1 MLTHKGTKEL
11 TTKRLKL
18 RRFTVEDA
26 QDMFNNWA
34 NDAEVTKFMRWPPH
48 ATLDVTR
55 ELLSKWVEEYEKSDY
70 YSWAIEYNGRLIGS
84 IGAPSIK
91 ERDERTGIGYCIA
104 RDCWNKGITTEAL
117 EAVCN
122 YLFDE
127 VGFNRLEIRHAT
139 ENPASGKV
147 AQKCGFIP
155 EGIMRESFR
164 SSRGVFCDLVMLGRL
179 KSDRN

>member
-18 RRFTVEDA
+18 RRFTVDDA

-34 NDAEVTKFMRWPPH
+34 SDAEVTKFVSWLPH
-48 ATLDVTR
+48 STPDLTR
-55 ELLSKWVEEYEKSDY
+55 ELLGKWVEEYEKSDY

-84 IGAPSIK
+84 ISAPSIT
-91 ERDERTGIGYCIA
+91 ERDERTEIGYCIA

>member
-18 RRFTVEDA
+18 RRFTVDDA

-34 NDAEVTKFMRWPPH
+34 SDAEVTKFVSWLPH
-48 ATLDVTR
+48 STPDLTR
-55 ELLSKWVEEYEKSDY
+55 ELLSKWVQEYEKPDY

-122 YLFDE
+122 YLLM
-127 VGFNRLEIRHAT
+127 RLDST
-139 ENPASGKV
+139 G
-147 AQKCGFIP
+147 
-155 EGIMRESFR
+155 
-164 SSRGVFCDLVMLGRL
+164 L
-179 KSDRN
+179 KSVMQSKTLLQEKWRRNAALYPKE

>member
-34 NDAEVTKFMRWPPH
+34 SDAEVTKFMRWPPH
-48 ATLDVTR
+48 ATPDVTR
-55 ELLSKWVEEYEKSDY
+55 ELLNKWVQEYEKPDY
-70 YSWAIEYNGRLIGS
+70 YNWAIEYNGRLIGS
-84 IGAPSIK
+84 IGAPSIT

-127 VGFNRLEIRHAT
+127 IGFNRLEICHAA

-147 AQKCGFIP
+147 AQKCGFIH
-155 EGIMRESFR
+155 EGIMRERFR
-164 SSRGVFCDLVMLGRL
+164 SPKGVFYDLIMLGRL

>member
-18 RRFTVEDA
+18 RRFTVDDA

-34 NDAEVTKFMRWPPH
+34 SDAEVTKFVSWPPH
-48 ATLDVTR
+48 STPDLTR
-55 ELLSKWVEEYEKSDY
+55 ELLGKWVEEYEKSDY

-84 IGAPSIK
+84 IGAPSK
-91 ERDERTGIGYCIA
+91 TERDERTEIGYCIA

-122 YLFDE
+122 YLF
-127 VGFNRLEIRHAT
+127 VRLDST
-139 ENPASGKV
+139 G
-147 AQKCGFIP
+147 
-155 EGIMRESFR
+155 
-164 SSRGVFCDLVMLGRL
+164 L
-179 KSDRN
+179 KSVMQPKTLLQEKWRRNAALYPKE